1 MEGYKPEKNK
11 NSWTEGLKAASLAAG
26 LSALPITDNPAE
38 AQRVAPIENK
48 YEARAE
54 GVRES
59 VGRVKKADVYDYTNS
74 YTGKREYGLQFMI
87 VLEDEGVVEAGI
99 DLPLG
104 AEIPFQQGEQITVKY
119 QRDEGLHNSFEII
132 EIRTEDGKIYRKG
145 EFLYG

>member
-1 MEGYKPEKNK
+1 MEGHKKKNPWEEVTK
-11 NSWTEGLKAASLAAG
+11 AAVLAASL
-26 LSALPITDNPAE
+26 SAVPIENPAE
-38 AQRVAPIENK
+38 AQNQRVAPIENK

-59 VGRVKKADVYDYTNS
+59 IGRVKKADLYDYTSS
-74 YTGKREYGLQFMI
+74 YTGRREYGLQFMI

-104 AEIPFQQGEQITVKY
+104 AEIPFQQGDQLTVKY